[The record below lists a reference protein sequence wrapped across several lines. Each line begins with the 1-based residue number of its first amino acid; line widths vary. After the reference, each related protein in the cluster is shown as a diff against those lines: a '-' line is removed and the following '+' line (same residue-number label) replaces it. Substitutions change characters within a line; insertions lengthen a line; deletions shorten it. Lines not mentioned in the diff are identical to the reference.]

1 MSGKLSVLSINE
13 DTREKVLNYLKL
25 ADSAHDFKGERS
37 NISLTTDVKFQT
49 LMTQNNIQKKQIVPS
64 TIEHEA
70 QNIILELTDNIDEK
84 NVLSKLINNSEY
96 NFEITINNELNN
108 TSDKPSI
115 DSLYQT
121 GTQVIKELKLNI
133 EFDRILHGNK
143 LKNKKFFSKAV
154 LDYFLIKYN
163 KIYGMN
169 NKEYLI
175 DAANI
180 PISYFLSSNSSTNTY
195 TQLIEESNKWD
206 MAPTSAPDSFRNI
219 CETFN
224 FDKETSISSHGSS
237 ESIVTSIDGDLTKIY
252 NNTDINNISEITI
265 EITSDIF
272 KKFKHSF
279 LYDSNYSYILLKTGE
294 YTMNA
299 PPSSKKVPI
308 CTRNLK
314 CFTVNLTVNNR
325 KNNCYGYI
333 VFINE
338 DRNICLLASNAYRK
352 NQEASIGVNTL
363 SSNLKSWISYHKD
376 LIDITTHLSCDP
388 YTFIL
393 DIKRT
398 GDWSQI
404 IQVNNQYLSGKKKIT
419 FISLD
424 YLAILFAKL
433 INIPYIHTSLNE
445 HFVSFTMRNAEL
457 AQLPS
462 PQDIFTNL
470 IGKIDNLINK
480 FNSFLDSDFFTNYR
494 DIDEQLKILL
504 FETDYTFTYIDNPL
518 FIKNIFRFMYN
529 VINNVFLQHINNIK
543 TFYALQTD
551 FERIR
556 DKTPIEYNDNIVLN
570 SIYAQ
575 IEKKY
580 LLIENINSE
589 LDINSN
595 NLIELSELNGIP
607 NTNQK
612 TSLSKLDAIKKKF
625 LFKITIMKG
634 NMNFAKSI
642 IFLIDKLIDLNN
654 ITPTSLERL
663 AIKNKKNKNE
673 IILNIYKQ
681 ILSIINKIYFYK
693 GIPPINDESSQFSL
707 DYNSN
712 ITNINTILTN
722 FKKNTDQIPIFKI
735 TNELGAVLMNG
746 GGIGGLFGKTKL
758 TIKQLPDDWK
768 TQADNAFKSNQFH
781 YKKNQVS
788 KPNITQKLNFYYSTL
803 NLDSSSVKFNIAKEY
818 GSITKILCNELISN
832 KNYIVLAYI
841 NQNRAESRTQNNVLE
856 YNIIEKDQPNNL
868 ILRRLRAENKLH
880 VVARK
885 FFLIFAEK
893 IFIQRIN
900 KFLRYNQLTSI
911 QTIDLHTAR
920 ETRYYNT
927 GSVDYDVL
935 VNDLNV
941 PIINTDIIVYDE
953 HNYLYY
959 DFLYFINLPLYGD
972 TFNTI
977 INETQFGNIIQR
989 LKRNMSIYTGKILSW
1004 FPKINHLLYLKTNEN
1019 IQIDK
1024 EEYINNISDMIIN
1037 DETYEKLKNLR
1048 DNLPIYTNHTTFTD
1062 SSEYQQ
1068 WHTHLLIFTDILE
1081 KIEENRVIIF
1091 GIEEGGGGGGIDKTN
1106 NYICHENLRQVY
1118 ISLKYLVSIH
1128 NDVIYAFEAQTF
1140 KNICHFFQID
1150 IPEKIDVTK
1159 RDNIK
1164 NIIDF
1169 INKIFVKRYLCIK
1182 QDIIENQIYTDWEKE
1197 DITDFF
1203 GYYDMY
1209 TTIKDYHNIVIEINE
1224 LMMNNSYDVEYCVKQ
1239 LWGSVESLDMYV
1251 EQYFKFKYNDNLIL
1265 SHQGELVNSDIYISK
1280 TTNDTLLKDVDK
1292 LPKLPEKKNTII
1304 WEDIVKDIEN
1314 GRYNRDTLKTF
1325 IDYLNSNIV
1334 HSSTQEHP
1342 TIQAHPINEI
1352 RYFNPI
1358 LAHGGS
1364 DKTQPTI
1371 KKQSR
1376 KKK

>member
-1 MSGKLSVLSINE
+1 
-13 DTREKVLNYLKL
+13 
-25 ADSAHDFKGERS
+25 
-37 NISLTTDVKFQT
+37 
-49 LMTQNNIQKKQIVPS
+49 
-64 TIEHEA
+64 
-70 QNIILELTDNIDEK
+70 
-84 NVLSKLINNSEY
+84 
-96 NFEITINNELNN
+96 
-108 TSDKPSI
+108 
-115 DSLYQT
+115 
-121 GTQVIKELKLNI
+121 
-133 EFDRILHGNK
+133 
-143 LKNKKFFSKAV
+143 
-154 LDYFLIKYN
+154 
-163 KIYGMN
+163 
-169 NKEYLI
+169 
-175 DAANI
+175 
-180 PISYFLSSNSSTNTY
+180 
-195 TQLIEESNKWD
+195 
-206 MAPTSAPDSFRNI
+206 
-219 CETFN
+219 
-224 FDKETSISSHGSS
+224 
-237 ESIVTSIDGDLTKIY
+237 
-252 NNTDINNISEITI
+252 
-265 EITSDIF
+265 
-272 KKFKHSF
+272 
-279 LYDSNYSYILLKTGE
+279 
-294 YTMNA
+294 
-299 PPSSKKVPI
+299 
-308 CTRNLK
+308 
-314 CFTVNLTVNNR
+314 
-325 KNNCYGYI
+325 
-333 VFINE
+333 
-338 DRNICLLASNAYRK
+338 
-352 NQEASIGVNTL
+352 
-363 SSNLKSWISYHKD
+363 
-376 LIDITTHLSCDP
+376 
-388 YTFIL
+388 
-393 DIKRT
+393 
-398 GDWSQI
+398 
-404 IQVNNQYLSGKKKIT
+404 
-419 FISLD
+419 
-424 YLAILFAKL
+424 
-433 INIPYIHTSLNE
+433 
-445 HFVSFTMRNAEL
+445 
-457 AQLPS
+457 
-462 PQDIFTNL
+462 
-470 IGKIDNLINK
+470 
-480 FNSFLDSDFFTNYR
+480 
-494 DIDEQLKILL
+494 
-504 FETDYTFTYIDNPL
+504 
-518 FIKNIFRFMYN
+518 
-529 VINNVFLQHINNIK
+529 
-543 TFYALQTD
+543 
-551 FERIR
+551 
-556 DKTPIEYNDNIVLN
+556 
-570 SIYAQ
+570 
-575 IEKKY
+575 
-580 LLIENINSE
+580 
-589 LDINSN
+589 
-595 NLIELSELNGIP
+595 
-607 NTNQK
+607 
-612 TSLSKLDAIKKKF
+612 
-625 LFKITIMKG
+625 MKG

-885 FFLIFAEK
+885 FFLLFAEK

-959 DFLYFINLPLYGD
+959 DFLYFIKLPLYGD

-1209 TTIKDYHNIVIEINE
+1209 TTIKDYQNIVIEINE

-1334 HSSTQEHP
+1334 HSSTQEHS